1 MNIKFSMIK
10 AVGFD
15 LDRTLYSDS
24 PEIYQ
29 RVTVQ
34 VALAILSKKPEL
46 ESVERIREIY
56 EKEAIRLGSWPKV
69 LEKLGFLDPV
79 KVVHQSLER
88 ANIVEFIPRDE
99 KLVGIVERLHA
110 KYYLFLITGSSRSF
124 AQQVLGKIG
133 INFRM
138 FQFSFF
144 GDTRKKNLEV
154 FRHFLE
160 QSVFTPDEHVYIG
173 DNPKTDIFMPRSLGM
188 KTIAVGRCVE
198 EADSWVGHIHEIEGL
213 LL

>member
-24 PEIYQ
+24 PEMYQ
-29 RVTVQ
+29 RITVQ

-46 ESVERIREIY
+46 ESVEKVREIY
-56 EKEAIRLGSWPKV
+56 EKEAVRSGSWPKV
-69 LEKLGFLDPV
+69 LKKLGFSDPV

-88 ANIVEFIPRDE
+88 ANIVELIPRDK
-99 KLVGIVERLHA
+99 KLIGIMERLHA
-110 KYYLFLITGSSRSF
+110 KHSLFLITGSSRNF

-133 INFRM
+133 IDFRV
-138 FQFSFF
+138 FQFSSF
-144 GDTRKKNLEV
+144 GDTRKKDLEV

-160 QSVFTPDEHVYIG
+160 QSVFTSDEHVYVG
-173 DNPKTDIFMPRSLGM
+173 DNPKTDIFMPKSLGM
-188 KTIAVGRCVE
+188 KTIAVGKHIE
-198 EADSWVGHIHEIEGL
+198 EADYSVRYIHEIEGL